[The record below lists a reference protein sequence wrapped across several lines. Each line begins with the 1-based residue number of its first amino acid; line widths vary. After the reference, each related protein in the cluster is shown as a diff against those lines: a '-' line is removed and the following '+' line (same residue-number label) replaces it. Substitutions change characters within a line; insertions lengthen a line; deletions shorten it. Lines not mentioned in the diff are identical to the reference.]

1 MINKKIIYHILGTLL
16 FIETLLLIVCCI
28 VSLVYGE
35 DDLPSFGITTAISA
49 ALGFIF
55 KLMGRNAGGNMTRRD
70 SYVVVSSTWVIFT
83 LVGMLPFIISGYIP
97 SVTDAFFE
105 TMSGFTTT
113 GASIL
118 NNIESLPHGLLF
130 WRALTQW
137 IGGLG
142 IVSFT
147 VALLPS
153 LKGTGLMLFSAE
165 STGPLHDK
173 LQPRVSTT
181 AKWIWGVYFTI
192 TIVTIA
198 ALVVEGMSIF
208 DSVCHSFAA
217 TSTGGFSTKQ
227 DSIGAYHSAA
237 IEYTLAI
244 SMFVSAVNFSLI
256 YLCFKRKS
264 VRYLF
269 RDTEFKTF
277 FLSCAI
283 ITGIC
288 TVGIMTQHVC
298 GWEQAFRKALFQ
310 VVSVH
315 STTGLVSDDYMK
327 WPAYTLLPLLLAML
341 FGGSSGS
348 TAGAIKCVR
357 VSMLVKVAKN
367 ELNHILHPNAVL
379 PVRVGSHVIE
389 SGTRTSLLAFFT
401 LYLAIAGLS
410 WFAFMLMGV
419 GFLEGIS
426 LTLSSMGGVGPAMGV
441 FGPAFSWA
449 ALPAEGK
456 WLCSFLMLAGRLEIF
471 PLLLICYPNFWK
483 DR

>member
-1 MINKKIIYHILGTLL
+1 
-16 FIETLLLIVCCI
+16 
-28 VSLVYGE
+28 
-35 DDLPSFGITTAISA
+35 
-49 ALGFIF
+49 
-55 KLMGRNAGGNMTRRD
+55 
-70 SYVVVSSTWVIFT
+70 
-83 LVGMLPFIISGYIP
+83 
-97 SVTDAFFE
+97 
-105 TMSGFTTT
+105 
-113 GASIL
+113 
-118 NNIESLPHGLLF
+118 
-130 WRALTQW
+130 
-137 IGGLG
+137 
-142 IVSFT
+142 
-147 VALLPS
+147 
-153 LKGTGLMLFSAE
+153 
-165 STGPLHDK
+165 
-173 LQPRVSTT
+173 
-181 AKWIWGVYFTI
+181 
-192 TIVTIA
+192 
-198 ALVVEGMSIF
+198 
-208 DSVCHSFAA
+208 
-217 TSTGGFSTKQ
+217 
-227 DSIGAYHSAA
+227 
-237 IEYTLAI
+237 
-244 SMFVSAVNFSLI
+244 
-256 YLCFKRKS
+256 
-264 VRYLF
+264 
-269 RDTEFKTF
+269 
-277 FLSCAI
+277 
-283 ITGIC
+283 
-288 TVGIMTQHVC
+288 
-298 GWEQAFRKALFQ
+298 
-310 VVSVH
+310 
-315 STTGLVSDDYMK
+315 MK